1 MYKNR
6 FSCVKSEIKYRV
18 KISAASRGAIYM
30 FFQLELSELALNL
43 IFAMHTGNWE
53 LYLPC
58 VQEVCYGIN
67 TDAMMRKS
75 NFT

>member
-6 FSCVKSEIKYRV
+6 FPCVKSEIKNRV

-43 IFAMHTGNWE
+43 IFAMRTGNWE

-58 VQEVCYGIN
+58 VQEVLP
-67 TDAMMRKS
+67 
-75 NFT
+75 